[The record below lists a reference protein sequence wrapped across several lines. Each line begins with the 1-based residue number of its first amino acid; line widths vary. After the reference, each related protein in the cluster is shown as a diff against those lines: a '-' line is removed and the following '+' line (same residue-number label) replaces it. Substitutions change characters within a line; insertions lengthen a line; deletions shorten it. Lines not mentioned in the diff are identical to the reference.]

1 MSQISRKSFGDGET
15 ISVHCSKLP
24 FLLSNGQNDAACHG
38 FVITRAKK
46 EAPATTTSA
55 LILHQLFEQI
65 LYIPLI
71 VFNFLHQ
78 PTDAV
83 RPIPLLQELGERPIE
98 CGQPTLDHA
107 AVLLH
112 GICYLADGQPLGKA
126 LPEKIGV
133 VVEHRF
139 ERLLGKR
146 KILAHGLI
154 CLAVGYTDVLLPF
167 PDEFVSPQIHPVVFA
182 DVLGVFIAGSAA
194 TDGALHVLVINISE
208 WLAFGLRKAVLIH
221 FADGAFVDLAPGL
234 ADVFIPQHTIDFD
247 LLAEGGV
254 PDEVVML
261 VVFFGKAGILADHDG
276 LAGVD
281 VLEHPDNEDGL
292 SVVSLVKPDKYPFKC
307 HKEALLPPIFL
318 QYSTDFGGEKER
330 RWDGENWD
338 LRE

>member
-15 ISVHCSKLP
+15 ISVHCFKLP
-24 FLLSNGQNDAACHG
+24 FLLSNGQNDAESHG

-55 LILHQLFEQI
+55 LGLHQLFEQI
-65 LYIPLI
+65 LYVPLI
-71 VFNFLHQ
+71 VFSFLHQ
-78 PTDAV
+78 PTDTICLV
-83 RPIPLLQELGERPIE
+83 PLLQELGERPIE
-98 CGQPTLDHA
+98 RGLPTLDHA
-107 AVLLH
+107 AILLH
-112 GICYLADGQPLGKA
+112 GICCFADRQPLGKA
-126 LPEKIGV
+126 FPEEIGV

-146 KILAHGLI
+146 KILTHGLI
-154 CLAVGYTDVLLPF
+154 CLAVGYADILLPL
-167 PDEFVSPQIHPVVFA
+167 PDELVSPQIHSVVFT
-182 DVLGVFIAGSAA
+182 DVLGVFVVGSAA
-194 TDGALHVLVINISE
+194 TDGALCVLVIDVSE
-208 WLAFGLRKAVLIH
+208 GLAFGLRKAVLIH
-221 FADGAFVDLAPGL
+221 FADGAFVNLAPGL
-234 ADVFIPQHTIDFD
+234 ADVFIPQHTIDLD

-292 SVVSLVKPDKYPFKC
+292 SVVSRVKPGKYPFER
-307 HKEALLPPIFL
+307 HKRVLLPPIFL